1 MAQSI
6 VERYNLRSRSYLDE
20 AKVEQKPLSPMRLV
34 LYVVGI
40 NQVITAQLRDQLIVG
55 RGSTAYHPDID
66 LSPLDGIKYGISRQ
80 HAIFLY
86 DGTTLSIEDLQST
99 NGTRINGFKLIPG
112 EVYPLHNDD
121 ELEIGRLRTVVRL
134 VRAPG

>member
-6 VERYNLRSRSYLDE
+6 LDRNSLRSRSYLDE
-20 AKVEQKPLSPMRLV
+20 AKLDRKSLSPMRLV
-34 LYVVGI
+34 LYVIGSS
-40 NQVITAQLRDQLIVG
+40 QVITAQLQDQLIVG

-80 HAIFLY
+80 HAVFIY
-86 DGTTLSIEDLQST
+86 DGASLFIEDLQST
-99 NGTRINGFKLIPG
+99 NGTRINGFKLEPG
-112 EVYPLHNDD
+112 ESYSLHNDD
-121 ELEIGRLRTVVRL
+121 ELEIGRLRVVVRL